1 MSKKLWM
8 NTAENEIY
16 DHKVYEKFSVHWLMQ
31 ITLTMKFQNEK
42 QAKKT
47 LQAFT
52 KRRKLSKL
60 TYEASIILISKPLKN
75 SMNKRKLQ
83 AKFLMNIGGEILK
96 SILAT

>member
-42 QAKKT
+42 QAKTKT
-47 LQAFT
+47 APN
-52 KRRKLSKL
+52 RSANIRKTGDIKYL
-60 TYEASIILISKPLKN
+60 
-75 SMNKRKLQ
+75 
-83 AKFLMNIGGEILK
+83 
-96 SILAT
+96 